1 MPKSSTV
8 RGSEQKMWDAT
19 RKRLTVVATRE
30 TGKDPKKAGEP
41 VLRRPLPPPF
51 RLAFKSCKWPPS
63 PVSRG
68 EFPRE
73 PSRIGGGR
81 GTEGGLVEC
90 PVIRVSV
97 RYLRGV
103 RSGWKRMKNS
113 IRRCGRPRAKHW
125 SLRDAADVCR
135 QTKREKKKALTCT
148 KKKKYHKKQTR
159 KLRKRYD

>member
-1 MPKSSTV
+1 
-8 RGSEQKMWDAT
+8 MWDAT
-19 RKRLTVVATRE
+19 RKRLTIVATRD
-30 TGKDPKKAGEP
+30 TGKYPKKAGGR

-63 PVSRG
+63 PVTRG

-73 PSRIGGGR
+73 PSRIGHRTGGSR
-81 GTEGGLVEC
+81 GKEGGLVEY

-113 IRRCGRPRAKHW
+113 IRRCGRPRAVFHW

-135 QTKREKKKALTCT
+135 QTKWEKKKALTRT
-148 KKKKYHKKQTR
+148 KKKYHKKQTR
-159 KLRKRYD
+159 RLRKRYD